1 MNDMSELAAPP
12 EAILVAPVET
22 PKKKIGRP
30 PGAKNKPKTSAKPKT
45 LAKPKEEPEAIE
57 AKKVIE
63 NLQEALNKEVRNNDM
78 DKLEIEHLKNTI
90 DGLGN
95 TNRSLS
101 SVIIYLESKLREA
114 WSED

>member
-1 MNDMSELAAPP
+1 MNDMSELVAPP

-30 PGAKNKPKTSAKPKT
+30 PGAKNKSKT

-90 DGLGN
+90 DSLGN

-101 SVIIYLESKLREA
+101 SVIVYLESKLREA